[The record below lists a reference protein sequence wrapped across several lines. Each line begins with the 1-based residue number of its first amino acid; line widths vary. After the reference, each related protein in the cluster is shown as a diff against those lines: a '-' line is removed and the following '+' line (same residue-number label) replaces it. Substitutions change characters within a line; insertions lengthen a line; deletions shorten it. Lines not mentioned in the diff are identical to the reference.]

1 MDLVIVCA
9 DLRSVT
15 VFLSLRSSNLDYSGV
30 SPSQPARYAWFNIM
44 VSSAVLWNVDWGSSR
59 STFHNIY
66 YSAGGARRRRLRADE
81 SASRG
86 SRPAPS
92 PASADQVR
100 AHKIHPQHLP
110 DSALVSSYCARVS
123 DFVTS
128 RLPGGAAS
136 CCCAAATGV
145 ESACRKPRGRRRR
158 GRRGLHTAGLKRRLR
173 AATDPLHSAFSPGAW
188 MRPPLPPLPPPPPP
202 EHGEPS
208 GPPEGGWNDGAGGA
222 THCPLQG

>member
-1 MDLVIVCA
+1 MGLRQGRAA
-9 DLRSVT
+9 DSPPLQDPREEERGARCGEVKEGRRPPT
-15 VFLSLRSSNLDYSGV
+15 RRPWGAGAPHAPAP
-30 SPSQPARYAWFNIM
+30 SPSATTA
-44 VSSAVLWNVDWGSSR
+44 
-59 STFHNIY
+59 
-66 YSAGGARRRRLRADE
+66 AGGARRRRLRADE